1 MPDNFTNNGAVRVL
15 LNKVDDSSTEQY
27 TSAAGFEDE
36 TWAKVMRIQPHGFSS
51 HPVKDSH
58 ALGVAIGGRRDM
70 LLLLGGEHPD
80 HRPKNLDPGDVK
92 LYNSTSG
99 TSVHLKGADVAV
111 AASGKMDVTVPT
123 ITHTASSI
131 TFKCGGT
138 TVVIDAGGVTV
149 TGGKVKHDGK
159 NIGSTHRHTDVLSGP
174 GNTGLPV

>member
-15 LNKVDDSSTEQY
+15 VNKVDDSSTEQY

-80 HRPKNLDPGDVK
+80 HRPKNIGEGNTA
-92 LYNSTSG
+92 LYNSTPG
-99 TSVHLKGADVAV
+99 TGINLTGQNIGIGADGALTI
-111 AASGKMDVTVPT
+111 TVP
-123 ITHTASSI
+123 SV
-131 TFKCGGT
+131 TFTCGGT